1 MNIETMMACNEEFKQ
16 KGLLLSKEDLFEWLC
31 LRDDMITEANKIKQE
46 VTIWKLELDKDK
58 AKRVL
63 ELKSVVDE
71 KWKWLTEKAIEGN
84 IRIEFQERE
93 LELIT
98 KKTVGELLRERAESI
113 LEFVNIVKIELK
125 SKIEL

>member
-1 MNIETMMACNEEFKQ
+1 MNIETMMACNEEFKK

-58 AKRVL
+58 EKRVL

-71 KWKWLTEKAIEGN
+71 KWKGLTEKAIEGN